1 IAVLPGGL
9 PQDMIDEV
17 WEGLDSGDGVAA
29 VLDALGRAFG
39 PATAAL
45 PPFAVALLQDDA
57 VRTAV
62 RGELRLTVETLSGA
76 LEITG
81 GASDTWTVRL
91 VEDALSV
98 RVRPGQDAPA
108 SASELP
114 IASGA
119 VLAATVS
126 AVFFETEEEDEPA
139 RPRGDDARDFPV
151 PDDLVDRLT
160 GGGASERPPS
170 ETLLPDDTRLAAAAA
185 LPPGPA
191 EMAAPAPAAT
201 TADDLAVAD
210 TIVVRPDGPAQAAPQ
225 PTPEPEAGAEVMGD
239 TIEPLGDHDGATITF
254 AEFAARGHVPLAPPE
269 PVDARLPEVQPVG
282 PGLEAH
288 GDHDGA
294 TISVHELG
302 HSDAASL
309 PRDAAVWPAPPTDE
323 VPLEEEPPEEERLD
337 PAPLPRFDDRPSLPT
352 SPFAPGPSR
361 GRIRLSTGEVVEL
374 DRPVIIGRRPRS
386 ARTTGADMP
395 HLVAVE
401 SPQND
406 ISRNHVEI
414 SSDGETV
421 VVTDLHTTNGTVLYR
436 TGMLGG
442 AADPV
447 RLHPG
452 EQTVVVTGDV
462 VDIGDGVTLSF
473 EDLP

>member
-1 IAVLPGGL
+1 MRVTYEPGGMLTIVADDGIAVLPGGL
-9 PQDMIDEV
+9 PQELIDEV

-39 PATAAL
+39 PATEAL
-45 PPFAVALLQDDA
+45 PPFAVALLQGDA

-62 RGELRLTVETLSGA
+62 RGDLRLSVDTLGGR
-76 LEITG
+76 LEVTG
-81 GASDTWTVRL
+81 GDADTWAVRL

-98 RVRPGQDAPA
+98 RVRPAQDAPA

-119 VLAATVS
+119 VLAASVS
-126 AVFFETEEEDEPA
+126 AVFFETEEEDEPV
-139 RPRGDDARDFPV
+139 RPGGDDARDTPV
-151 PDDLVDRLT
+151 PADLVNR
-160 GGGASERPPS
+160 GADEAAAEPPS
-170 ETLLPDDTRLAAAAA
+170 ETLLPEDTRL
-185 LPPGPA
+185 PD
-191 EMAAPAPAAT
+191 AAT
-201 TADDLAVAD
+201 TDDLAFAD
-210 TIVVRPDGPAQAAPQ
+210 TVSVGHDGSPTADEGVPGDVAHHTLEPQ
-225 PTPEPEAGAEVMGD
+225 NITGPV
-239 TIEPLGDHDGATITF
+239 EPLGDHDGATISV
-254 AEFAARGHVPLAPPE
+254 AQFAARGHLPEPVSE
-269 PVDARLPEVQPVG
+269 PVDARLPEAEPVA
-282 PGLEAH
+282 PALEAH

-302 HSDAASL
+302 HLD
-309 PRDAAVWPAPPTDE
+309 PAPVPGSGNVTAE
-323 VPLEEEPPEEERLD
+323 VPIEDPGTPHVD
-337 PAPLPRFDDRPSLPT
+337 PAPLPRFDDVPSLP
-352 SPFAPGPSR
+352 PPPPPPPLAAWPSR
-361 GRIRLSTGEVVEL
+361 GRVRLSTGEAVDL

-386 ARTTGADMP
+386 SRTTGADMP
-395 HLVAVE
+395 RLVAVE

-436 TGMLGG
+436 TGLLGSS
-442 AADPV
+442 ADPV

-452 EQTVVVTGDV
+452 EQTVVVSGDV
-462 VDIGDGVTLSF
+462 VDIGDGITLSF